1 MHHASRYWILNKNQW
16 TSRMSLRSRFCYSYK
31 PPGVIEPTCKPLVCA
46 DTRSAPEIVN
56 SMQTTQGN
64 LLQYRAQ
71 LLKQEEQVKA
81 REAKLQAIL
90 ADASRINATL
100 SGQLG
105 QLQAQ
110 RYRPFEPYVPMMEP
124 LEITQFKMRTANV
137 GNPMPPMTIA
147 KCKGS
152 QFVTT

>member
-1 MHHASRYWILNKNQW
+1 
-16 TSRMSLRSRFCYSYK
+16 MSLRSRFCYSYK

-46 DTRSAPEIVN
+46 DTRIAPEIVN
-56 SMQTTQGN
+56 NNVQSTQGN
-64 LLQYRAQ
+64 LLLYRSQ

-90 ADASRINATL
+90 ADAARINTTL
-100 SGQLG
+100 VGQLG
-105 QLQAQ
+105 QLQSQ
-110 RYRPFEPYVPMMEP
+110 RYQPYEPYVPMMEP
-124 LEITQFKMRTANV
+124 LEIAQFKMRTANV

-152 QFVTT
+152 QFVTN

>member
-1 MHHASRYWILNKNQW
+1 MHHANYSTKN
-16 TSRMSLRSRFCYSYK
+16 TNGLVGMSLRSRFCYSYK

-56 SMQTTQGN
+56 NSMQTTQGN
-64 LLQYRAQ
+64 LLLYRSQ
-71 LLKQEEQVKA
+71 LLKQEEQVRA

-90 ADASRINATL
+90 ADATRINAGV
-100 SGQLG
+100 SSQLG
-105 QLQAQ
+105 QLQSQ

-124 LEITQFKMRTANV
+124 PEITQFKMRTANV

-152 QFVTT
+152 QFVTN